1 MSVKRGV
8 GFYRVCF
15 FKKNGVQGLGL
26 GLRLGWILTLA
37 LTPKKKKKI
46 DPDFT
51 DTPYLE
57 ILNKK
62 VARKVF
68 ISK

>member
-1 MSVKRGV
+1 MDTNPSS
-8 GFYRVCF
+8 
-15 FKKNGVQGLGL
+15 NS
-26 GLRLGWILTLA
+26 
-37 LTPKKKKKI
+37 KKKEKI